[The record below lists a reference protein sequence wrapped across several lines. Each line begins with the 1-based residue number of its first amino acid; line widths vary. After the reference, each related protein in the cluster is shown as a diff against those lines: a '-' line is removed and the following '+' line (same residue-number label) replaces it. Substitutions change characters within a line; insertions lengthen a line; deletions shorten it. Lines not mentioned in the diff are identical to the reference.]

1 MRDIR
6 QGDVWFVEA
15 APVPGGGS
23 IGNEMWSGRPG
34 VVVSNDTINKRSGVV
49 QIVYLTSSKRRH
61 INVTHV
67 PVCANNQQSIAVC
80 NQVTNIDTSRL
91 TNYIGH
97 ITGHELQEIQNG
109 IAFTLGLG
117 GAKPGAAL
125 HKWEQQLDAH
135 SIDLYEQELSLN
147 DNVETDVR
155 VEGLKETVLRIT
167 KERDALRAAITA
179 NEQNA
184 AMYQKLKE
192 IFNTSDSHQL
202 S

>member
-6 QGDVWFVEA
+6 QGDIWFVEA

-61 INVTHV
+61 TNVTHV

-147 DNVETDVR
+147 DNVEPDVR

-192 IFNTSDSHQL
+192 IFNTSDSHQIP
-202 S
+202 

>member
-1 MRDIR
+1 MRDIC

-61 INVTHV
+61 TNATHV

-147 DNVETDVR
+147 DKVEPDVR
-155 VEGLKETVLRIT
+155 VEGLKEMVLRVT

>member
-15 APVPGGGS
+15 TPVPGGGS

-61 INVTHV
+61 TNVTHV

-147 DNVETDVR
+147 DNVEPDVR

-179 NEQNA
+179 NEQNV

>member
-61 INVTHV
+61 TNVTHV

-97 ITGHELQEIQNG
+97 ITGNELQEIQNG

-147 DNVETDVR
+147 DNVEPDVR
-155 VEGLKETVLRIT
+155 VESLKETVLRIT

>member
-67 PVCANNQQSIAVC
+67 PVYTNNQQSIAVC

-135 SIDLYEQELSLN
+135 GINLYDQELSLN
-147 DNVETDVR
+147 DNVEPDVR
-155 VEGLKETVLRIT
+155 VEGLKETVLRIA
-167 KERDALRAAITA
+167 KERDALMAAITA

>member
-61 INVTHV
+61 TNVTHV

-147 DNVETDVR
+147 DNVEPNVR
-155 VEGLKETVLRIT
+155 VEDLKETVLRIT

-179 NEQNA
+179 SEQNA

>member
-15 APVPGGGS
+15 APAPGGGS

-67 PVCANNQQSIAVC
+67 PVYTNNQQSIAVC

-91 TNYIGH
+91 TNYIGR
-97 ITGHELQEIQNG
+97 ITQNELQEIRNG
-109 IAFTLGLG
+109 ISFTLGLG
-117 GAKPGAAL
+117 GARPGAAL

-135 SIDLYEQELSLN
+135 GINLYEQELSLN
-147 DNVETDVR
+147 DNVEPDVR

-192 IFNTSDSHQL
+192 IFETSDSHQIP
-202 S
+202 

>member
-1 MRDIR
+1 MRDIH

-34 VVVSNDTINKRSGVV
+34 VVVSNNTINKRSGVV

-61 INVTHV
+61 TNVTHV

-97 ITGHELQEIQNG
+97 ITGNELQEIQNG

-147 DNVETDVR
+147 DNVEPDVR

>member
-34 VVVSNDTINKRSGVV
+34 IVVSNDTINKRSGVV

-67 PVCANNQQSIAVC
+67 PVCVNNQQSIAVC

-91 TNYIGH
+91 TNYIGY

-147 DNVETDVR
+147 DNVEPDVR

>member
-6 QGDVWFVEA
+6 QGDVWFIEA

-61 INVTHV
+61 TNVTHV

-147 DNVETDVR
+147 DNVEPDVR

>member
-67 PVCANNQQSIAVC
+67 PVCANNQQSVAVC

-147 DNVETDVR
+147 DNVEPDVR

>member
-1 MRDIR
+1 MQDIR

-34 VVVSNDTINKRSGVV
+34 VVVSNNTINKRSGVV

-61 INVTHV
+61 TNVTHV

-97 ITGHELQEIQNG
+97 ITGNELQEIQNG

-147 DNVETDVR
+147 DNVEPDVR

>member
-1 MRDIR
+1 MRDIC

-23 IGNEMWSGRPG
+23 VGNEMWSGRPG

-61 INVTHV
+61 TNVTHV

-147 DNVETDVR
+147 AKVEPDVR

-179 NEQNA
+179 NEQNV

>member
-61 INVTHV
+61 TNVTHV

-97 ITGHELQEIQNG
+97 ITGYELQEIQNG

-135 SIDLYEQELSLN
+135 NIDLYEQELSLN
-147 DNVETDVR
+147 DNVEPDVR

-192 IFNTSDSHQL
+192 IFNTSDSHQIP
-202 S
+202 

>member
-61 INVTHV
+61 TNVTHV

-147 DNVETDVR
+147 DNVEPDVR

-192 IFNTSDSHQL
+192 IFNTSDSHQIP
-202 S
+202 

>member
-61 INVTHV
+61 TNVTHV

-80 NQVTNIDTSRL
+80 NQVTNIDISRL

-97 ITGHELQEIQNG
+97 ITRHELQEIQNG

-147 DNVETDVR
+147 DNVEPDVR

>member
-61 INVTHV
+61 TNVTHV

-147 DNVETDVR
+147 DNVEPDVR

-167 KERDALRAAITA
+167 KERDALKAAITA

-192 IFNTSDSHQL
+192 IFNTSDSHQIP
-202 S
+202 

>member
-61 INVTHV
+61 TNVTHV

-97 ITGHELQEIQNG
+97 ITEHELQEIQNG

-147 DNVETDVR
+147 DNVEPDVR

-192 IFNTSDSHQL
+192 IFNTSDSHQIP
-202 S
+202 

>member
-67 PVCANNQQSIAVC
+67 PVYTNNQQSIAVC

-97 ITGHELQEIQNG
+97 ITGNELQEIQNG

-135 SIDLYEQELSLN
+135 SIDPYEQELSLN
-147 DNVETDVR
+147 DNVEPDVR

-184 AMYQKLKE
+184 AMYKKLKE
-192 IFNTSDSHQL
+192 IFETSDSHQIP
-202 S
+202 

>member
-34 VVVSNDTINKRSGVV
+34 VVVSNNTINKRSGVV
-49 QIVYLTSSKRRH
+49 QIVYLTSSKRRQT
-61 INVTHV
+61 NVTHV

-97 ITGHELQEIQNG
+97 ITGNELQEIQNG

-147 DNVETDVR
+147 DNVEPDVR

>member
-61 INVTHV
+61 TNVTHV

-80 NQVTNIDTSRL
+80 NQVTNIDISRL

-147 DNVETDVR
+147 DNVEPDVR

>member
-1 MRDIR
+1 MRDIH

-15 APVPGGGS
+15 AHVPGGGS

-61 INVTHV
+61 TNVTHV

-97 ITGHELQEIQNG
+97 ITGNELQEIQNG

-135 SIDLYEQELSLN
+135 SIDPYEQELSLN
-147 DNVETDVR
+147 DNVEPDVR
-155 VEGLKETVLRIT
+155 VEGLKEMVLRIT

-192 IFNTSDSHQL
+192 IFETSDSHQIP
-202 S
+202 

>member
-61 INVTHV
+61 TNVTHV
-67 PVCANNQQSIAVC
+67 PVCANNQQSIAIC

-97 ITGHELQEIQNG
+97 ITGNELQEIQNG

-135 SIDLYEQELSLN
+135 SIDPYEQELSLN
-147 DNVETDVR
+147 DNVEPDVR

-192 IFNTSDSHQL
+192 IFETSDSHQIP
-202 S
+202 

>member
-61 INVTHV
+61 TNVTHV

-97 ITGHELQEIQNG
+97 ITGNELQEIQNG

-125 HKWEQQLDAH
+125 HKWEKQLDAH
-135 SIDLYEQELSLN
+135 SIDPYEQELSLN
-147 DNVETDVR
+147 DNVEPDVR

-192 IFNTSDSHQL
+192 IFETSDSHQI

>member
-61 INVTHV
+61 TNVTHV

-91 TNYIGH
+91 TNHIGH

-147 DNVETDVR
+147 DKVEPDVR
-155 VEGLKETVLRIT
+155 VEGLKEMVLRVT

>member
-67 PVCANNQQSIAVC
+67 PVYTNNQQSIAVC

-97 ITGHELQEIQNG
+97 ITGYELQEIQNG

-147 DNVETDVR
+147 DNVEPDVR

>member
-61 INVTHV
+61 TNVTHV

-147 DNVETDVR
+147 DNVEPDVR

-192 IFNTSDSHQL
+192 IFETSDSHQL

>member
-34 VVVSNDTINKRSGVV
+34 IVVSNDTINKRSGVV

-67 PVCANNQQSIAVC
+67 PVCANNQQSVAVC

-147 DNVETDVR
+147 DNVEPDVR

>member
-1 MRDIR
+1 MGNIR

-15 APVPGGGS
+15 APVPGGGTV
-23 IGNEMWSGRPG
+23 GNEIWSGRPG
-34 VVVSNDTINKRSGVV
+34 IVVSNDVINERSGVV

-67 PVCANNQQSIAVC
+67 PVCANNQQSVAVC

-147 DNVETDVR
+147 DNVEPDVR

>member
-1 MRDIR
+1 MQDIR

-61 INVTHV
+61 TNVTHV
-67 PVCANNQQSIAVC
+67 LVCANNQQSIAVC

-147 DNVETDVR
+147 DNVEPDVR

-179 NEQNA
+179 SEQNA

>member
-125 HKWEQQLDAH
+125 HKWEQQLDVH
-135 SIDLYEQELSLN
+135 SIDLYEQELSLK
-147 DNVETDVR
+147 DNVEPDIR